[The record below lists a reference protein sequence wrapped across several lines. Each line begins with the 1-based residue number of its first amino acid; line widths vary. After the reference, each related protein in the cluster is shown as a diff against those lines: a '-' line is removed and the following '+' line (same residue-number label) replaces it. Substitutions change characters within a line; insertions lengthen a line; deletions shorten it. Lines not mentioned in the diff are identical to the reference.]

1 MFTTTIWFLKKI
13 GRKRNSFWGNGDRGA
28 IRGMSFYLSGEES
41 QQPNRICPA
50 CFELQ
55 LLTFCGFN
63 EESRVTRRR
72 DFLEFLGFL
81 TFLRFTSIFESI
93 SDFSG
98 CSGFVRTLFGHCSG
112 YVRCSLNFVNRKSP
126 LKNKI

>member
-13 GRKRNSFWGNGDRGA
+13 GRKRNSFWGNGDTIG
-28 IRGMSFYLSGEES
+28 GMSFYLSGEES

-81 TFLRFTSIFESI
+81 TFLRFTSIF
-93 SDFSG
+93 
-98 CSGFVRTLFGHCSG
+98 
-112 YVRCSLNFVNRKSP
+112 
-126 LKNKI
+126 

>member
-28 IRGMSFYLSGEES
+28 IGGMSFYLSGEES

-63 EESRVTRRR
+63 EESRVTRGT
-72 DFLEFLGFL
+72 DFLEFS
-81 TFLRFTSIFESI
+81 RIFDVS
-93 SDFSG
+93 
-98 CSGFVRTLFGHCSG
+98 
-112 YVRCSLNFVNRKSP
+112 SLYIHF
-126 LKNKI
+126 

>member
-28 IRGMSFYLSGEES
+28 IGGMSFYLSGEES

-72 DFLEFLGFL
+72 DFLEFL
-81 TFLRFTSIFESI
+81 TFLRFTSLFEV
-93 SDFSG
+93 F
-98 CSGFVRTLFGHCSG
+98 F
-112 YVRCSLNFVNRKSP
+112 
-126 LKNKI
+126 

>member
-13 GRKRNSFWGNGDRGA
+13 GRKRNSFWGNGVRGA
-28 IRGMSFYLSGEES
+28 IGGMSFYLSGEES

-72 DFLEFLGFL
+72 DFLEFL
-81 TFLRFTSIFESI
+81 TFLRFTSIFERF
-93 SDFSG
+93 SDF
-98 CSGFVRTLFGHCSG
+98 LFGLCSM
-112 YVRCSLNFVNRKSP
+112 FAQFRKSKVTFEEQNLNIYSILVLILLVTP
-126 LKNKI
+126 L